1 MTKCF
6 SSQSQ
11 EISGVRLL
19 QIFNKHDTLIP
30 TVPSADAESIGIL
43 DFYDISWKFL
53 EFFANI
59 SLREQSHVTRV
70 GALERANQRTSS
82 DVV

>member
-19 QIFNKHDTLIP
+19 HIFNKHDTLIP
-30 TVPSADAESIGIL
+30 MVPSADAESIGIL
-43 DFYDISWKFL
+43 DFSDISWKFL
-53 EFFANI
+53 EFFLEYLPKEHERRDG
-59 SLREQSHVTRV
+59 SGT
-70 GALERANQRTSS
+70 ALDS
-82 DVV
+82 

>member
-30 TVPSADAESIGIL
+30 MVPSADAESIGIL

-53 EFFANI
+53 EFFLEYLPTGTE
-59 SLREQSHVTRV
+59 SRDGSRCV
-70 GALERANQRTSS
+70 G
-82 DVV
+82 

>member
-19 QIFNKHDTLIP
+19 HIFNKHDTLIP
-30 TVPSADAESIGIL
+30 MVSSADAESIGIL
-43 DFYDISWKFL
+43 DFSDISWKFL
-53 EFFANI
+53 EFFLNI
-59 SLREQSHVTRV
+59 SLWEHSHVTVV
-70 GALERANQRTSS
+70 GL
-82 DVV
+82 VG